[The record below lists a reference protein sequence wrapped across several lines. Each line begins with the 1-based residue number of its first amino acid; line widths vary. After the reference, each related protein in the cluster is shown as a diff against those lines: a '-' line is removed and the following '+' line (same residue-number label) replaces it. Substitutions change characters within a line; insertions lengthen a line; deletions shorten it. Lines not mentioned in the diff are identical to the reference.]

1 MAGSLGNCVLAVV
14 VGLSLAGMTGCA
26 GTGASKPWSIWPF
39 NEKTTDVV
47 PGVPSP
53 AERIKLLREVTNNA
67 AKASP
72 DEQQRV
78 SRELAD
84 VYRQEEDPLIRAEIA
99 RALAGYPTE
108 AAASVLR
115 TALNDANT
123 DVRIAACKAWGRRR
137 DEEAVSQ
144 LSRVLGSD
152 VDIDV
157 RLTAAEALGETG
169 NRAAVTALGQVLE
182 DRDPA
187 IQYRA
192 VSSLRKVGDQDFG
205 NDVERWRAYAKGE
218 SPGPEKP
225 VSVVERFRRMF

>member
-1 MAGSLGNCVLAVV
+1 MARSLGNCVLTLV

-53 AERIKLLREVTNNA
+53 AERITLLRQV
-67 AKASP
+67 AKKSATASA
-72 DEQQRV
+72 DEQERV

-84 VYRQEEDPLIRAEIA
+84 VYRQEDDPLIRAEIT
-99 RALAGYPTE
+99 RALAGYKTE

-115 TALNDANT
+115 TAMNDANT

-137 DEEAVSQ
+137 DEQAVSQ

-152 VDIDV
+152 VDVDV

-169 NRAAVTALGQVLE
+169 NRAAVTALGQVLN

-187 IQYRA
+187 MQYRA
-192 VSSLRKVGDQDFG
+192 VASLRKVGEQDFG
-205 NDVERWRAYAKGE
+205 NDVERWRAYVKGE
-218 SPGPEKP
+218 TPGPEKP